1 MPISKKPESVSDADT
16 LNHLMSLSKFN
27 LLGVFAMRP
36 DSDDIIALSTKNQA
50 AESAKKRKNAPAK
63 AKKLAK
69 KRNL

>member
-36 DSDDIIALSTKNQA
+36 DSDDIIA
-50 AESAKKRKNAPAK
+50 KKRKNAPAK